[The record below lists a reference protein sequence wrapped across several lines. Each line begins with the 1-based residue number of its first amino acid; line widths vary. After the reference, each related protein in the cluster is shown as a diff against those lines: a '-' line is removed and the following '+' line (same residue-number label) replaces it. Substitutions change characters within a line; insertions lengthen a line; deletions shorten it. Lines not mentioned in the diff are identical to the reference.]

1 MRAAARRA
9 LRATKLL
16 VLTVAL
22 AGCIGTPMPWQDHDY
37 YTVRAGDTLYSIAS
51 RNGLDYRDL
60 ARWNGID
67 NPTLIY
73 PGQRLKLYGPAGQ
86 RTAQTT
92 PAKSSAPAKKPASS
106 KPPAS
111 SGTSSARAPSSA
123 RATPAPTTRPVHK
136 LDWRW
141 PASGPV
147 VARFGDTGS
156 VGKGIDIAGRV
167 GDEIVAAAAGR
178 VVYAG
183 SGLLGY
189 GKLIIIKHDE
199 TYLSAYGH
207 NDTVLVEQG
216 AEVRAGQRVAT
227 MGLGPGQR
235 PLLHFEIRIDGK
247 PVDPLLHLP
256 PR

>member
-9 LRATKLL
+9 LRATKPL
-16 VLTVAL
+16 VLAL
-22 AGCIGTPMPWQDHDY
+22 ALASCIGTPMPWQDQDY
-37 YTVRAGDTLYSIAS
+37 YAVRTGDTLFSIAS
-51 RNGLDYRDL
+51 RNGVDYRDL

-73 PGQRLKLYGPAGQ
+73 PGQRLRLYAPGGQAARPAPS
-86 RTAQTT
+86 T
-92 PAKSSAPAKKPASS
+92 PSAPARTAV
-106 KPPAS
+106 
-111 SGTSSARAPSSA
+111 ARAPA
-123 RATPAPTTRPVHK
+123 APPPQQATRTPAPPPRAVHR

-141 PASGPV
+141 PATGAV
-147 VARFGDTGS
+147 VARFGDSGS
-156 VGKGIDIAGRV
+156 VGKGIDISGRV
-167 GDEIVAAAAGR
+167 GDDVVAAAAGR

-207 NDTVLVEQG
+207 NDMVLVGQG
-216 AEVRAGQRVAT
+216 ADVRAGERVAT
-227 MGLGPGQR
+227 MGLGPGKR